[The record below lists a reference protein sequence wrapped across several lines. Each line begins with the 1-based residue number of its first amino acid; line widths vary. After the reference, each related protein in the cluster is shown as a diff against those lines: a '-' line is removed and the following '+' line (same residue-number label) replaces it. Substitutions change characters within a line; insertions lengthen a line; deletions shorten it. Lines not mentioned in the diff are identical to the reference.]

1 MDGSFALF
9 CDVFLFLFSPGDNAR
24 GGSIAAPRGFPARA
38 ELSQVLVEGG
48 GMDNLAVRD
57 CWWCVVE
64 ERCLAGLERTWD
76 DAGDQEATFVTRDS
90 CTAKSRG
97 SCLRVI
103 LMIFHARR
111 SALLQ
116 LTLPKIEGL
125 LQDFE
130 TENDD
135 CRGVT
140 DFPRVKPNQTNERK
154 FNVWEPT
161 TSKHKS
167 N

>member
-1 MDGSFALF
+1 VLLCSASMDGWMDGSFALF

-24 GGSIAAPRGFPARA
+24 GGSIAAPRGYPARA
-38 ELSQVLVEGG
+38 EPSQVLVEGG

-103 LMIFHARR
+103 LMIFHAQR
-111 SALLQ
+111 STLLQ
-116 LTLPKIEGL
+116 PTLSIDGK
-125 LQDFE
+125 
-130 TENDD
+130 NAA
-135 CRGVT
+135 
-140 DFPRVKPNQTNERK
+140 
-154 FNVWEPT
+154 
-161 TSKHKS
+161 
-167 N
+167 